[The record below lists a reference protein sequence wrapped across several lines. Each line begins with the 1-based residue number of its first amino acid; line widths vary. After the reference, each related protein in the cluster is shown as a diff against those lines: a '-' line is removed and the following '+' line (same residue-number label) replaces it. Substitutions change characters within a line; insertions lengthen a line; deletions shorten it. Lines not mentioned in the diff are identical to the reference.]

1 MSMNNK
7 VLFTGRLGKDASE
20 PRETG
25 NGGSAINFSIAVSEK
40 WTAENGEKKE
50 HTEWISCAFFGKRAK
65 ALAPYL
71 TKGSLVSVEGKW
83 RTRKWTDK
91 NGVERWSTECHVRD
105 IELRGGGKRDG
116 SSSATGGGGDDYQQ
130 NAPDNGYSTGGEDD
144 IPFIRNEVTHRVCGE
159 LMIGRKRIV

>member
-7 VLFTGRLGKDASE
+7 CLFTGRLGKDASE

-25 NGGSAINFSIAVSEK
+25 NGGSAINFSLAISEK

-71 TKGSLVSVEGKW
+71 TKGTLVSVEGKW
-83 RTRKWTDK
+83 RTRKRTDK
-91 NGVERWSTECHVRD
+91 NGVDRWTTECHVRD

-116 SSSATGGGGDDYQQ
+116 SSASTGSGGGDFESGSAGDSDQ
-130 NAPDNGYSTGGEDD
+130 DFGD
-144 IPFIRNEVTHRVCGE
+144 IPFLRNETVHGVYGE
-159 LMIGRKRIV
+159 LLIGRTRII